1 MKFRVHR
8 FSIGNWSLFTRSS
21 LDSEKRSQRRSS
33 SAVMVSPVFAE
44 ESDTRCQVSMT
55 NGHKNSITNGV
66 VIANGTSKHTS
77 TSPSRLT
84 ELAQMI
90 AKETETLDKYL
101 KESGCS
107 TPSFDINAPMDF
119 PNLPDDIKKT
129 RQTIIECTQ
138 ELRDLV
144 VGPTEGIRWMAW
156 DVSWSLYPSISAH
169 QPSLSHNRVFTDS
182 E

>member
-8 FSIGNWSLFTRSS
+8 FSIGSWSLFTRSS

-33 SAVMVSPVFAE
+33 SAIMVSPVFAE
-44 ESDTRCQVSMT
+44 ESDTRCQGSMT
-55 NGHKNSITNGV
+55 NGHKNSITNGAA
-66 VIANGTSKHTS
+66 IANGASKHTS
-77 TSPSRLT
+77 TSLSRLT

-119 PNLPDDIKKT
+119 PILPDDIKKT
-129 RQTIIECTQ
+129 RQTIIDCTQ

-144 VGPTEGIRWMAW
+144 VGPTEGIRWMTW
-156 DVSWSLYPSISAH
+156 DVSWSFYPSISAH
-169 QPSLSHNRVFTDS
+169 
-182 E
+182 